1 MPVENTPSSSSL
13 QELAFDPADPKA
25 ALAQLPRA
33 DAVFA
38 LYGAE
43 AHAEPYIGRTP
54 NLQAR
59 LARLLQPSP
68 QHPRRLQLA
77 GRVRRIAWRLT
88 GSEFESLLF
97 QFDLLQNQY
106 GPKALERM
114 HLRAPAFVRFLGG
127 NPYPRVVVT
136 HRPSQREAEWAYG
149 PFSSRAAAER
159 FAEEMLKLFLLRR
172 CTFELDPDP
181 AFPYLA
187 SKWQGEQAVRGSG
200 LDWVIV
206 RSSVIFGPGDGFFRQ
221 LAGALRVPSPFL
233 VIPGDGQALFQ
244 PIAVGDVARCLR
256 AAVEEPARRHQVYE
270 IGGPEHL
277 TLEQITRAV
286 AVATGRDWFLF
297 SPRRPLRVPVA
308 ALMPVGALMDRLLP
322 NPPVTAQQLAL
333 LARVNA
339 TRLDA
344 VPAAFGFDP
353 EPLATHLQSLRPRR
367 RWASPP
373 SRPV

>member
-1 MPVENTPSSSSL
+1 MRIAVTGGTGFVGTEVVRTL
-13 QELAFDPADPKA
+13 LLAGHELRVVGRGVRQAPLPDGPRLTFGDVVTGAGLDAAFAD
-25 ALAQLPRA
+25 A
-33 DAVFA
+33 DAVIHLTAVIRERGPQTFA
-38 LYGAE
+38 AVNAQGTAT
-43 AHAEPYIGRTP
+43 A
-54 NLQAR
+54 
-59 LARLLQPSP
+59 
-68 QHPRRLQLA
+68 
-77 GRVRRIAWRLT
+77 V
-88 GSEFESLLF
+88 
-97 QFDLLQNQY
+97 
-106 GPKALERM
+106 
-114 HLRAPAFVRFLGG
+114 
-127 NPYPRVVVT
+127 
-136 HRPSQREAEWAYG
+136 
-149 PFSSRAAAER
+149 AAAER
-159 FAEEMLKLFLLRR
+159 AGVRR
-172 CTFELDPDP
+172 FVHLSALGVDPDP

-277 TLEQITRAV
+277 TLEQIMRAV
-286 AVATGRDWFLF
+286 AAATGRDWFLF